1 MDEPL
6 KGLKFMSTKWTNPTR
21 VKNLYKSTK
30 WTDPVRD
37 QDPCP
42 QSGRTQL
49 RSNNLH
55 KSTKWTNPTRNQ
67 IRVHKMDEP
76 LEGLRFMSTKWTDL
90 TRFKK
95 PT

>member
-6 KGLKFMSTKWTNPTR
+6 KGLKFMSTKWTDPTR

-30 WTDPVRD
+30 WM
-37 QDPCP
+37 
-42 QSGRTQL
+42 
-49 RSNNLH
+49 
-55 KSTKWTNPTRNQ
+55 NPTRDQ
-67 IRVHKMDEP
+67 IHVHKMDEP
-76 LEGLRFMSTKWTDL
+76 LEGLRFMSTKWTDP